1 MPLFDILFCI
11 RDDHDIRY
19 VGLAAAICLL
29 STITAVLM
37 IRQTRTAAARA
48 RLGWAVSG
56 GFATGFGIWATH
68 FVAMLGYDP
77 GIIIGYEVARTAGS
91 LLIVLAITIAALLI
105 ATRGQGRR
113 ALIVASVLAGSG
125 FAMMHYVGMA
135 ALEMPAL
142 IRWNIGYL
150 VLSIVLAIVPLYPAF
165 ALALHRRTLA
175 SGLSAA
181 LVMTAA
187 IVGLHFSGMTAI
199 DLVPSRI
206 ERARALLSP
215 GTMSVLIT
223 LASACLMALCL
234 AGVLIA
240 RRTRAAIRASEMQF
254 GALIKGISDCA
265 IYMLDAQGRVAN
277 WNAGAQ
283 RLKGYRPEEI
293 VGQSLCIFYPPED
306 CDAGAHQH
314 ALAVALEHGKF
325 TGEGWRVRKDGTR
338 FWAHVTIE
346 RFCDEKGK
354 VIGFAKITRDMTR
367 LKEDQDRI
375 AEARRHRD
383 AALDHMHQGLCL
395 FDAKGR
401 LVLSNR
407 RFAEM
412 WGVSA
417 GAFGPGMAAN
427 DVLRA
432 ALAARIGAG
441 DAEAQLEKVWIRLEQ
456 SLHDPSLPPFVIE
469 LDEELIVAVSSRAMA
484 EGGWVTTVEDITA
497 RRRSE
502 EQIVHMALH
511 DGLTGLPNRTS
522 FNRWLDAEIVQA
534 ATHQRQVAVIAI
546 DLDRFKEINDTHGHA
561 AGDRVLQQ
569 IGTSLTQALDR
580 GEIAARVGGDEFAV
594 AKHFADPGELEA
606 FVARICSSLAVSD
619 GDGACVGA
627 SFGIATYPGDAQ
639 GREGLLN
646 NADLAMYRAKASP
659 GESICYYQAGMD
671 DEARYRRQIAN
682 ELRHALAR
690 NEFHLLY
697 QPQRSLRTHRI
708 SGYEALLRWRHP
720 RLGHIGPME
729 FIPIAEQTG
738 EIIRIGEWVMRTACR
753 EAAAWSQ
760 RDKVA
765 VNLSPVQLLQPDLPE
780 QVASILT
787 ETGLSPRRLELEIT
801 ETALISDK
809 ARALHSLRRIKALGV
824 SVAMDDFGTGY
835 SSLDTLHSFPF
846 DKIKIDKSFLLQ
858 SGESPQAQA
867 IVRAVLALGRSLGIP
882 VLAEGVEMLDQ
893 LKLLVDEGC
902 DEAQGYLF
910 GRPASMPATSGDR
923 IALRA

>member
-1 MPLFDILFCI
+1 MFDILFCI
-11 RDDHDIRY
+11 RDDHDIRF
-19 VGLAAAICLL
+19 VLLAAAICLL

-37 IRQTRTAAARA
+37 LRQTGTASARG
-48 RLGWAVSG
+48 RLGWAISG

-77 GIIIGYEVARTAGS
+77 GIIIGYEIARTAGS
-91 LLIVLAITIAALLI
+91 LLVVLATTIAAMLI
-105 ATRGQGRR
+105 ATRGKGAR
-113 ALIVASVLAGSG
+113 ALVAASLLAGSG
-125 FAMMHYVGMA
+125 FAAMHYAGMA

-142 IRWNIGYL
+142 IRWNAGYL
-150 VLSIVLAIVPLYPAF
+150 ALSVALAIVPLYPAY
-165 ALALHRRTLA
+165 ALALRRTTLA
-175 SGLSAA
+175 SGLGAA

-199 DLVPSRI
+199 DLIPSRI
-206 ERARALLSP
+206 EGTRALLSP
-215 GTMSVLIT
+215 TTMSVLIS
-223 LASACLMALCL
+223 LVSAALLTLCL
-234 AGVLIA
+234 AGVIVA
-240 RRTRAAIRASEMQF
+240 RRTRAAIRASELQF

-265 IYMLDAQGRVAN
+265 IYMLDAEGRVAN

-283 RLKGYRPEEI
+283 RLKGYTPEEI
-293 VGQSLCIFYPPED
+293 VGQSLCVFYPPED
-306 CDAGAHQH
+306 CAADAHEQ
-314 ALAVALEHGKF
+314 ALGDAREQGKF
-325 TGEGWRVRKDGTR
+325 VGEGWRVRKDGSR

-346 RFCDEKGK
+346 RFCDESGK

-395 FDAKGR
+395 FDAGGR
-401 LVLSNR
+401 LVLANR

-412 WGVSA
+412 WGLSEA
-417 GAFGPGMAAN
+417 AFAPGLTAI
-427 DVLRA
+427 DVLRR
-432 ALAARIGAG
+432 ALTARIGSG
-441 DAEAQLEKVWIRLEQ
+441 DAEAQLQKIWIRLEE
-456 SLHDPSLPPFVIE
+456 SLHDPSLPPFVLEI
-469 LDEELIVAVSSRAMA
+469 DDALIVAVSSRAMA
-484 EGGWVTTVEDITA
+484 DGGWVTTIEDITA

-522 FNRWLDAEIVQA
+522 FNRWLDGEIVQA
-534 ATHQRQVAVIAI
+534 ASHQRQVAVIAI
-546 DLDRFKEINDTHGHA
+546 DLDRFKEINDSHGHA

-569 IGTSLTQALDR
+569 IGTGLTQALER
-580 GEIAARVGGDEFAV
+580 GEMAARVGGDEFAV
-594 AKHFADPGELEA
+594 AKHFVDPAELEA
-606 FVARICSSLAVSD
+606 FVARISGSLAVSD
-619 GDGACVGA
+619 GEGAYVGA

-671 DEARYRRQIAN
+671 EDARHRRQIAN

-690 NEFHLLY
+690 GEFHMLY
-697 QPQRSLRTHRI
+697 QPQRSLRTHQV

-720 RLGHIGPME
+720 RLGQVSPID

-753 EAAAWSQ
+753 EAAGWPQ
-760 RDKVA
+760 GDKVA

-780 QVASILT
+780 MVASILI
-787 ETGLSPRRLELEIT
+787 ETGLAPRRLELEIT

-858 SGESPQAQA
+858 SETSHQAQA
-867 IVRAVLALGRSLGIP
+867 IIRAVLALGRSLGIP
-882 VLAEGVEMLDQ
+882 VLAEGVETLDQ

-910 GRPASMPATSGDR
+910 GRPAPMQASSVERT
-923 IALRA
+923 ALRA